1 MSAVCPN
8 GHLLSDGL
16 CVAYKCERLSG
27 GDFTPPPVV
36 FPTGTVFTTTVTVSA
51 VKPPTAQERFSRE
64 LRRTRKMIGLKQI
77 HIATEMEITQSTYSK
92 WERSRLLPN
101 PIQMG
106 VLIGVFDNRAVAL
119 ATSYALDNGVTID
132 QQVELLYQKNRVTGM
147 NEDHEAQIID
157 LENAYKA
164 ALAGTL
170 TR

>member
-1 MSAVCPN
+1 
-8 GHLLSDGL
+8 
-16 CVAYKCERLSG
+16 
-27 GDFTPPPVV
+27 
-36 FPTGTVFTTTVTVSA
+36 
-51 VKPPTAQERFSRE
+51 
-64 LRRTRKMIGLKQI
+64 MIGLKQI